1 MPTRRRVLSS
11 ALGLAGTAIGA
22 GYGSGAFARLTAERD
37 FALAIANEAGSQLPI
52 EPQGVTSNAVQIVEE
67 NDVEVLAVD
76 GDGLPPNALVSYG
89 RFDDLSNPTSMTE
102 EVFAITNRNHLDS
115 DVDITIGLDGIG
127 DDAAD
132 PGVTLA
138 LGRVEDGETFADDP
152 DVITTV
158 DIDQDAT
165 ATIENVEPDEQVVAG
180 LIVDTTDADTS
191 TFEGTLEIDAVRS
204 DRD

>member
-22 GYGSGAFARLTAERD
+22 GYGTGAFARLTAERE

-52 EPQGVTSNAVQIVEE
+52 EPQGVDSDAVQIVEE
-67 NDVEVLAVD
+67 DDVEVLAVD
-76 GDGLPPNALVSYG
+76 GDGLPPSALVSYG
-89 RFDDLSNPTSMTE
+89 RFDDLSNPNSMTE
-102 EVFAITNRNHLDS
+102 EVFAITNRNQLDRN
-115 DVDITIGLDGIG
+115 VDITIGLEGIG
-127 DDAAD
+127 NDDD
-132 PGVTLA
+132 PGGTLA
-138 LGRVEDGETFADDP
+138 LGRVKKDETFADDP
-152 DVITTV
+152 DVINTV
-158 DIDQDAT
+158 SLDADAT

>member
-89 RFDDLSNPTSMTE
+89 RFDDLSNADTMTE

>member
-11 ALGLAGTAIGA
+11 ALGLVGTAIGA

-89 RFDDLSNPTSMTE
+89 RFDDLSNADTMTE

-138 LGRVEDGETFADDP
+138 LGRVKKDETFADDP
-152 DVITTV
+152 NVITTV

>member
-138 LGRVEDGETFADDP
+138 LGRVEEDETFADDP
-152 DVITTV
+152 NVITTV

>member
-22 GYGSGAFARLTAERD
+22 GYGTGAFARLTAERD

-52 EPQGVTSNAVQIVEE
+52 EPPGVTSNAVQIVEE

-89 RFDDLSNPTSMTE
+89 RFDDLSNADTMTE

-138 LGRVEDGETFADDP
+138 LGRVKKDETFADDP